1 MQCVLILK
9 VYNCRLFALVACM
22 YVLQTLSL
30 CDTFKNCPQI
40 LVSQIDC
47 ESNWKAPNGCLQYH
61 TGVSGVF
68 ESWNYGNQQL
78 QVCKLRTRLSF

>member
-1 MQCVLILK
+1 MEGNNGLIHL
-9 VYNCRLFALVACM
+9 
-22 YVLQTLSL
+22 LQTLSL
-30 CDTFKNCPQI
+30 CTTFKYCPQI

>member
-1 MQCVLILK
+1 MEGNNGLIHL
-9 VYNCRLFALVACM
+9 
-22 YVLQTLSL
+22 LQTLSL
-30 CDTFKNCPQI
+30 CNTFRYCPQI